1 MTAADQKIVYS
12 LGLRKGD
19 LVRVRSRDEILATLD
34 ENGCLDSLPFMPEML
49 EHCGQTFPVSGSA
62 HKTCDTIS
70 KTGGRRMDDAVHLAD
85 LRCDGAAHGGCQA
98 ACLFFWKE
106 AWLERADDK
115 PVPWLTRL
123 GLGGQRRRPSRAAC
137 SEERVRET
145 TVVEDSQNDET
156 GPRYVCQVTQL
167 VRATTYLPWWDVRQ
181 YVRDV
186 RSGNVTLSELTNALY
201 YRFTSHAM
209 QLIGYRFWLGLYDKV
224 QSWVGGVPYPVIAG
238 ELTRTPRETLD
249 LQPGEEVEVKSLDE
263 IAATLDQRNRNRG
276 MAFDKEM
283 APFCGERHRVFQR
296 VERIIDEPSGRMV
309 ELKNDCIMLEGV
321 WCRSRYS
328 DRRIACPRAIYSY
341 WREGWLRRVDSQGP

>member
-1 MTAADQKIVYS
+1 MQGQMTNTDKQIVYS
-12 LGLRKGD
+12 LGLRKGE

-49 EHCGQTFPVSGSA
+49 EHCGQSFPVSGGA

-70 KTGGRRMDDAVHLAD
+70 KTGGRRMQNAVHLAD
-85 LRCDGAAHGGCQA
+85 LRCDGAVHGGCQA

-106 AWLERADDK
+106 AWLERVTDK
-115 PVPWLTRL
+115 PAASPAA
-123 GLGGQRRRPSRAAC
+123 GDHSRPASPGVC
-137 SEERVRET
+137 SEQRLHEASC
-145 TVVEDSQNDET
+145 VEDAQSAEA
-156 GPRYVCQVTQL
+156 GPRYVCQVTEL

-181 YVRDV
+181 YVQDV
-186 RSGNVTLSELTNALY
+186 RSGNVTLPQLANALY

-238 ELTRTPRETLD
+238 ELARTPNEKLD
-249 LQPGEEVEVKSLDE
+249 LQPGDEVEVKSLDE
-263 IAATLDQRNRNRG
+263 IVATLDKRNRNRG

-296 VERIIDEPSGRMV
+296 VDRIIDEGSGRML
-309 ELKNDCIMLEGV
+309 EFKNDCIMLEGV
-321 WCRSRYS
+321 VCRSRYS

-341 WREGWLRRVDSQGP
+341 WREGWLRRVDS